1 MDARAPI
8 LKKSLEPL
16 YRDLLDAHCA
26 LQTYS
31 TSASALTSQSSRKCS
46 MHVIEQ
52 IRHHLLDKARLDGFE
67 RRLSVHRESLSAIQD
82 LMGEQSPSDRRA
94 SIAKFCGIVEEMERE
109 RDKEKKEEQVRGEAV
124 RTIEE
129 RMSVSEDVGE
139 EGNTRQMGLSQ
150 VLEELEDELVRN
162 GIDREK
168 AGDHLEPIT
177 RALLLPGPAELS
189 LRPSMQTPA
198 FVPFKLDIFE
208 SVAQASGAK
217 SKPRGI

>member
-1 MDARAPI
+1 
-8 LKKSLEPL
+8 
-16 YRDLLDAHCA
+16 
-26 LQTYS
+26 
-31 TSASALTSQSSRKCS
+31 
-46 MHVIEQ
+46 
-52 IRHHLLDKARLDGFE
+52 
-67 RRLSVHRESLSAIQD
+67 
-82 LMGEQSPSDRRA
+82 
-94 SIAKFCGIVEEMERE
+94 
-109 RDKEKKEEQVRGEAV
+109 VRGEAV